1 LRFTAREVFKVA
13 TLTKIELLKRVPL
26 FGKLSDTQA
35 ISLMGSLEKQ
45 RYKRSEHIVDV
56 GQKSNALY
64 VILSGTARVVIISDK
79 GKEVV
84 LANLGVGD
92 CIGEMSLLDDLP
104 HSATVVAD
112 SQMDV
117 LILGRDAFNLCV
129 MHNAPLAVAVMQ
141 GLVDRLRRANQ
152 KIASLAF
159 VSVYGRVARV
169 LLDSAEVDG
178 SGQLIIS
185 KKISH
190 AAMAREIGASR
201 EMVSKALKEFEKQ
214 SFIRTRADGT
224 LCITERRA
232 ISRG

>member
-1 LRFTAREVFKVA
+1 MA

-26 FGKLSDTQA
+26 FAKLSDAQA
-35 ISLMGSLEKQ
+35 AAVMNSLEKQ
-45 RYKRSEHIVDV
+45 RYKRNDHIVDI

-64 VILSGTARVVIISDK
+64 VILSGKARVIIVSDK

-84 LANLGVGD
+84 LAGLGVGD

-117 LILGRDAFNLCV
+117 LVLGRESFSSCV
-129 MHNAPLAVAVMQ
+129 SQNAPLAVAVMQ

-159 VSVYGRVARV
+159 VSVYGRVARM
-169 LLDSAEVDG
+169 LLDSAQADE
-178 SGQLIIS
+178 SGQLIVT
-185 KKISH
+185 KKVSH
-190 AAMAREIGASR
+190 AALARQIGASR

-214 SFIRTRADGT
+214 SFIQKLDDGT
-224 LCITERRA
+224 LRVVERRA
-232 ISRG
+232 FDRG

>member
-1 LRFTAREVFKVA
+1 VA

-26 FGKLSDTQA
+26 FAKLSDTQA
-35 ISLMGSLEKQ
+35 ISLIGSLEKL
-45 RYKRSEHIVDV
+45 RYKRSEHIIDI
-56 GQKSNALY
+56 GEKSNALY
-64 VILSGTARVVIISDK
+64 VIISGRARVVIISDK

-84 LANLGVGD
+84 LATLGVGD
-92 CIGEMSLLDDLP
+92 CIGEMSLLDELP

-112 SQMDV
+112 TQMDV
-117 LILGRDAFNLCV
+117 LVLGRDAFSSCV
-129 MHNAPLAVAVMQ
+129 MHNAPLAVSVMQ

-159 VSVYGRVARV
+159 VSVYGRVARA
-169 LLDSAEVDG
+169 LLASAEQDA

-190 AAMAREIGASR
+190 AAMSREIGASR

-214 SFIRTRADGT
+214 SFIRRLDDGS
-224 LCITERRA
+224 LCIVERR
-232 ISRG
+232 SMDRG

>member
-1 LRFTAREVFKVA
+1 MA

-26 FGKLSDTQA
+26 FAKLSDTQA
-35 ISLMGSLEKQ
+35 ISLIGSLEKQ
-45 RYKRSEHIVDV
+45 RYKRSDHIVDI
-56 GQKSNALY
+56 GQKSNALF
-64 VILSGTARVVIISDK
+64 VILSGKARVIIVSDK

-92 CIGEMSLLDDLP
+92 CIGEMSLLDDQP

-117 LILGRDAFNLCV
+117 LILGRDAFTSCV
-129 MHNAPLAVAVMQ
+129 MHNASLAVAVMH

-159 VSVYGRVARV
+159 VSVYGRVARA
-169 LLDSAEVDG
+169 LLDSAQVDE
-178 SGQLIIS
+178 SGQLIVS

-190 AAMAREIGASR
+190 AALSREIGASR

-214 SFIRTRADGT
+214 SFIRKLADGT
-224 LCITERRA
+224 LCIAERRTME
-232 ISRG
+232 RG

>member
-1 LRFTAREVFKVA
+1 
-13 TLTKIELLKRVPL
+13 
-26 FGKLSDTQA
+26 
-35 ISLMGSLEKQ
+35 
-45 RYKRSEHIVDV
+45 
-56 GQKSNALY
+56 
-64 VILSGTARVVIISDK
+64 
-79 GKEVV
+79 
-84 LANLGVGD
+84 
-92 CIGEMSLLDDLP
+92 MSLLDDLP

-117 LILGRDAFNLCV
+117 LILGRDAFNSCV

-159 VSVYGRVARV
+159 VSVYGRVARA

-190 AAMAREIGASR
+190 AALSREIGASR

-214 SFIRTRADGT
+214 SFIRTLADGT

>member
-1 LRFTAREVFKVA
+1 VA

-26 FGKLSDTQA
+26 FARLSDTQA
-35 ISLMGSLEKQ
+35 ISLIGSLEKQ
-45 RYKRSEHIVDV
+45 RYKRSDHIVDI

-64 VILSGTARVVIISDK
+64 VILSGKARVIIISDK

-92 CIGEMSLLDDLP
+92 CIGEMSLLDDQP

-117 LILGRDAFNLCV
+117 LILGRDAFTSCV
-129 MHNAPLAVAVMQ
+129 MHNASLAVAVMH

-159 VSVYGRVARV
+159 VSVYGRVARA
-169 LLDSAEVDG
+169 LLDSAQVDD
-178 SGQLIIS
+178 SGQLVVS

-190 AAMAREIGASR
+190 AALSREIGASR

-214 SFIRTRADGT
+214 SFIRKLADGT
-224 LCITERRA
+224 LCINERRTME
-232 ISRG
+232 RG

>member
-1 LRFTAREVFKVA
+1 VA

-26 FGKLSDTQA
+26 FAKLSDTQA
-35 ISLMGSLEKQ
+35 ISLIGSLEKQ
-45 RYKRSEHIVDV
+45 RYKRSDHIVDI

-64 VILSGTARVVIISDK
+64 VILSGKARVIIISDK

-92 CIGEMSLLDDLP
+92 CIGEMSLLDDQP

-117 LILGRDAFNLCV
+117 LILGRDAFTSCV
-129 MHNAPLAVAVMQ
+129 MHNASLAVAVMH

-159 VSVYGRVARV
+159 VSVYGRVARA
-169 LLDSAEVDG
+169 LLDSAQVDE
-178 SGQLIIS
+178 SGQLIVS

-190 AAMAREIGASR
+190 AALSREIGASR

-214 SFIRTRADGT
+214 SFIRKLADGT
-224 LCITERRA
+224 LCINDRRTMN
-232 ISRG
+232 RG

>member
-1 LRFTAREVFKVA
+1 MRLSAREVFKLA

-35 ISLMGSLEKQ
+35 ISLIGSLAKQ
-45 RYKRSEHIVDV
+45 RYKRSEHVVDV

-112 SQMDV
+112 TQMDV
-117 LILGRDAFNLCV
+117 LILARDAFNSCV

-159 VSVYGRVARV
+159 VSVYGRVARA
-169 LLDSAEVDG
+169 LLDSAEVDV

-190 AAMAREIGASR
+190 AALSREIGASR

-214 SFIRTRADGT
+214 AFIRTLADGK

-232 ISRG
+232 MSRG

>member
-1 LRFTAREVFKVA
+1 MRSSAREVFKLA

-35 ISLMGSLEKQ
+35 ISLIGSLAKQ

-104 HSATVVAD
+104 HSATVVTD
-112 SQMDV
+112 TQMDV
-117 LILGRDAFNLCV
+117 LILARDAFNSCV

-159 VSVYGRVARV
+159 VSVYGRVARA

-178 SGQLIIS
+178 SGQLIIT

-190 AAMAREIGASR
+190 AALSREIGASR

-214 SFIRTRADGT
+214 SFIRTLEDGT

-232 ISRG
+232 MSRG

>member
-1 LRFTAREVFKVA
+1 
-13 TLTKIELLKRVPL
+13 
-26 FGKLSDTQA
+26 
-35 ISLMGSLEKQ
+35 
-45 RYKRSEHIVDV
+45 
-56 GQKSNALY
+56 
-64 VILSGTARVVIISDK
+64 VIIISDK

-92 CIGEMSLLDDLP
+92 CIGEMSLLDDQP

-117 LILGRDAFNLCV
+117 LILGRDAFTSCV
-129 MHNAPLAVAVMQ
+129 MHNASLAVAVMH

-159 VSVYGRVARV
+159 VSVYGRVARA
-169 LLDSAEVDG
+169 LLDSAQVDD
-178 SGQLIIS
+178 SGQLVVS

-190 AAMAREIGASR
+190 AALSREIGASR

-214 SFIRTRADGT
+214 SFIRKLADGT
-224 LCITERRA
+224 LCINERRTME
-232 ISRG
+232 RG

>member
-1 LRFTAREVFKVA
+1 MA

-35 ISLMGSLEKQ
+35 ISLIGSLEKQ
-45 RYKRSEHIVDV
+45 RYKRSDHIVDI

-64 VILSGTARVVIISDK
+64 VILSGKARVVIISDK

-84 LANLGVGD
+84 LASLGVGD
-92 CIGEMSLLDDLP
+92 CIGEMSLLDDQP

-112 SQMDV
+112 TQMDV
-117 LILGRDAFNLCV
+117 LILGRDAFTSCV

-159 VSVYGRVARV
+159 VSVYGRVARA
-169 LLDSAEVDG
+169 LLDSAEVDA
-178 SGQLIIS
+178 SGQLIIT

-190 AAMAREIGASR
+190 AALSREVGASR

-214 SFIRTRADGT
+214 SFIHTLADGT
-224 LCITERRA
+224 MCINERRA
-232 ISRG
+232 TARG

>member
-1 LRFTAREVFKVA
+1 MA

-26 FGKLSDTQA
+26 FAKLSDTQA
-35 ISLMGSLEKQ
+35 ISLIGSLEKQ
-45 RYKRSEHIVDV
+45 RYKRSEHIVDI
-56 GQKSNALY
+56 GLKSNALY
-64 VILSGTARVVIISDK
+64 VILSGKARVIIISDK

-92 CIGEMSLLDDLP
+92 CIGEMSLLDDQP

-117 LILGRDAFNLCV
+117 LILGRDAFTSCV
-129 MHNAPLAVAVMQ
+129 MHNASLAVAVMH

-159 VSVYGRVARV
+159 VSVYGRVARA
-169 LLDSAEVDG
+169 LLDSAQVDE
-178 SGQLIIS
+178 SGRLIVS
-185 KKISH
+185 QKISH
-190 AAMAREIGASR
+190 AALSREIGASR

-214 SFIRTRADGT
+214 SFIHKLVDGT
-224 LCITERRA
+224 LCITERRT
-232 ISRG
+232 IDRG

>member
-1 LRFTAREVFKVA
+1 VA

-35 ISLMGSLEKQ
+35 ISLIGSLEKQ

-117 LILGRDAFNLCV
+117 LILGRDAFNSCV

-159 VSVYGRVARV
+159 VSVYGRVARA

-190 AAMAREIGASR
+190 AALSREIGASR

-214 SFIRTRADGT
+214 SFIRTLADGT

>member
-1 LRFTAREVFKVA
+1 VA

-26 FGKLSDTQA
+26 FAKLSDTQA
-35 ISLMGSLEKQ
+35 ISLIGSLEKQ
-45 RYKRSEHIVDV
+45 RYKRSDHIVDI

-64 VILSGTARVVIISDK
+64 VILSGKARVIIISDK

-92 CIGEMSLLDDLP
+92 CIGEMSLLDDQP

-112 SQMDV
+112 SQTDV
-117 LILGRDAFNLCV
+117 LILGRDAFTSCV
-129 MHNAPLAVAVMQ
+129 MHNASLAVAVMH

-159 VSVYGRVARV
+159 VSVYGRVARA
-169 LLDSAEVDG
+169 LLDSAQVDE
-178 SGQLIIS
+178 SGQLIVS

-190 AAMAREIGASR
+190 AALSREIGASR

-214 SFIRTRADGT
+214 SFIRKLADGT
-224 LCITERRA
+224 LCINERRTME
-232 ISRG
+232 RG